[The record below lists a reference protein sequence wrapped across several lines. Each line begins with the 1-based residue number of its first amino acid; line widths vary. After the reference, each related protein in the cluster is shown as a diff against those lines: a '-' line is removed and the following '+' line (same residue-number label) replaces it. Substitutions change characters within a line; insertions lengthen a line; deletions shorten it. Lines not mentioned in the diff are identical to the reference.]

1 MASPRHSQPA
11 PSTTGAADGGSAGVT
26 VATIANEGERSAET
40 AIERDTRRSSEKL
53 PENAGE
59 HSLPVSSPVDHKG
72 AFSLEFIWNRA
83 GPIDGIDWRPV
94 LALDSD

>member
-1 MASPRHSQPA
+1 MVSPRHSQPA

-40 AIERDTRRSSEKL
+40 AIERDMSRSSEKL

-59 HSLPVSSPVDHKG
+59 HSLTVSSPVDHKG
-72 AFSLEFIWNRA
+72 AFSLELIWNRA
-83 GPIDGIDWRPV
+83 GTIDGIDWRRHP
-94 LALDSD
+94 ALDSD